1 MTLSTEQ
8 LVFKG
13 MRRFRYRRDDLLLN
27 DAKRSP
33 YYWWWAYL
41 RLSKDY
47 WWVCQRKGVADDP
60 RLREMYRDFGKVY
73 EMTFEQWW
81 DKRGISL
88 FSEQL
93 ALPSVRQLNANDLQL
108 SRGVDQHLLL
118 EIPLNLT
125 EKTIISQVRKL
136 IRLHPDREVQRT
148 STAKRK
154 LAKMVGIR
162 QDVIESAY
170 AVLRLYYESRDGR
183 SVDKIGQVTG
193 TKSLYQIG
201 KELRLVR
208 TCMPQPTDDKDRAAK
223 RVNGMK
229 VAVSRMM
236 ARANNLIENAA
247 VGSFPSIQTIKE
259 PIVWRPVQQQRL
271 EEAVS
276 AGYWRPLFDA
286 TDMVFNLEQQDQKR
300 IGANVQILD
309 DDLFQ

>member
-1 MTLSTEQ
+1 MNTETEP

-13 MRRFRYRRDDLLLN
+13 MRRFRYRRDELLLN
-27 DAKRSP
+27 DAERSP
-33 YYWWWAYL
+33 YFWWWSYL

-108 SRGVDQHLLL
+108 SRGIDQHLLL

-136 IRLHPDREVQRT
+136 IRQHPERAVLRT

-170 AVLRLYYESRDGR
+170 AVWRLYFESRDGR
-183 SVDKIGQVTG
+183 SVDKVGQVTG

-208 TCMPQPTDDKDRAAK
+208 TCMPQPTDDKERAAK

-229 VAVSRMM
+229 VAVSRML

-247 VGSFPSIQTIKE
+247 IGTFPSIQTIKD
-259 PIVWRPVQQQRL
+259 PIVWRPAQQQRL
-271 EEAVS
+271 KEAVS
-276 AGYWRPLFDA
+276 AGQWRPLFA
-286 TDMVFNLEQQDQKR
+286 
-300 IGANVQILD
+300 AD
-309 DDLFQ
+309 DTLIV

>member
-1 MTLSTEQ
+1 MNPNTEQ

-13 MRRFRYRRDDLLLN
+13 MRRFRYRRDELLLN
-27 DAKRSP
+27 DALRSP
-33 YYWWWAYL
+33 YFWWWSYL

-47 WWVCQRKGVADDP
+47 WWVCQRKGVAHDP

-108 SRGVDQHLLL
+108 SRGIDQHLLL

-170 AVLRLYYESRDGR
+170 AVWRLYYLSRDGR
-183 SVDKIGQVTG
+183 TVDKVGQVTG

-208 TCMPQPTDDKDRAAK
+208 TCMPQPTDDKERAAK

-229 VAVSRMM
+229 VAVSRML

-247 VGSFPSIQTIKE
+247 VGTFPSIQTIKE
-259 PIVWRPVQQQRL
+259 PIVWRPAQRQRL
-271 EEAVS
+271 EQAVLEFQ
-276 AGYWRPLFDA
+276 WRPLFA
-286 TDMVFNLEQQDQKR
+286 
-300 IGANVQILD
+300 ANDTLIV
-309 DDLFQ
+309 

>member
-1 MTLSTEQ
+1 MNPNTEQ

-13 MRRFRYRRDDLLLN
+13 MRRFRYRRDELLLN
-27 DAKRSP
+27 DAERSP
-33 YYWWWAYL
+33 YFWWWSYL

-108 SRGVDQHLLL
+108 SRGIDQHLLL

-136 IRLHPDREVQRT
+136 IRLHPDRDVQRT

-170 AVLRLYYESRDGR
+170 AVWRLYYLSRDGR
-183 SVDKIGQVTG
+183 TVDKVGQVTG

-208 TCMPQPTDDKDRAAK
+208 TCMPQVTDDKERAAK

-229 VAVSRMM
+229 VAVSRML

-247 VGSFPSIQTIKE
+247 VGTFPSIQTIKE
-259 PIVWRPVQQQRL
+259 PIVWRAIQQQRL
-271 EEAVS
+271 EEAVNS
-276 AGYWRPLFDA
+276 GDWRPLFNH
-286 TDMVFNLEQQDQKR
+286 TDKIIV
-300 IGANVQILD
+300 
-309 DDLFQ
+309 

>member
-1 MTLSTEQ
+1 MNPNTEQ

-13 MRRFRYRRDDLLLN
+13 MRRFRYRRDELLLK
-27 DAKRSP
+27 DAERSP
-33 YYWWWAYL
+33 YFWWWSYL

-81 DKRGISL
+81 DKRGINL

-108 SRGVDQHLLL
+108 SKGVDQHLLL

-136 IRLHPDREVQRT
+136 ISQQPEREVLRT
-148 STAKRK
+148 SSAKRK

-170 AVLRLYYESRDGR
+170 AAWRLYYESRDGR

-208 TCMPQPTDDKDRAAK
+208 TCMPQPTDDKNRAAK

-229 VAVSRMM
+229 VAVSRML
-236 ARANNLIENAA
+236 ARSNNLIENAA
-247 VGSFPSIQTIKE
+247 IGIFPSIQTIKE
-259 PIVWRPVQQQRL
+259 PIVWRPVQQQRM
-271 EEAVS
+271 EEAVT
-276 AGYWRPLFDA
+276 AGQWRPLFNAGD
-286 TDMVFNLEQQDQKR
+286 TL
-300 IGANVQILD
+300 NVQQR
-309 DDLFQ
+309 DDLML

>member
-1 MTLSTEQ
+1 MNLNTEQ

-13 MRRFRYRRDDLLLN
+13 MRRFRYRRDELLLN
-27 DAKRSP
+27 DAERSP
-33 YYWWWAYL
+33 YFWWWSYL

-108 SRGVDQHLLL
+108 SRGIDQHLLL

-170 AVLRLYYESRDGR
+170 AVWRLYYLSRDGR
-183 SVDKIGQVTG
+183 TVDKVGQVTG

-208 TCMPQPTDDKDRAAK
+208 TCMPQPTDDKERAAK

-229 VAVSRMM
+229 VAVSRML

-247 VGSFPSIQTIKE
+247 IGTFPSIQTMKD
-259 PIVWRPVQQQRL
+259 PIVWRPAQQQRL
-271 EEAVS
+271 VEAVS
-276 AGYWRPLFDA
+276 AGQWRPLFAAYD
-286 TDMVFNLEQQDQKR
+286 TLIV
-300 IGANVQILD
+300 
-309 DDLFQ
+309 

>member
-1 MTLSTEQ
+1 MNLNTEQ

-13 MRRFRYRRDDLLLN
+13 MRRFRYRRDELLLN
-27 DAKRSP
+27 DAERSP
-33 YYWWWAYL
+33 YFWWWSYL

-108 SRGVDQHLLL
+108 SRGIDQHLLL

-170 AVLRLYYESRDGR
+170 AVRRLHYESRDGR
-183 SVDKIGQVTG
+183 TVDKVGQVTG

-208 TCMPQPTDDKDRAAK
+208 TCMPQPTDDKERAAK

-229 VAVSRMM
+229 VAVSRMLD
-236 ARANNLIENAA
+236 RANNLIENAA
-247 VGSFPSIQTIKE
+247 IGTFPSIQTIKE
-259 PIVWRPVQQQRL
+259 PIVWRPVQQQHL
-271 EEAVS
+271 KEAVS
-276 AGYWRPLFDA
+276 SGQWHPLFA
-286 TDMVFNLEQQDQKR
+286 
-300 IGANVQILD
+300 ANETLIV
-309 DDLFQ
+309 

>member
-1 MTLSTEQ
+1 MNTETEQ

-13 MRRFRYRRDDLLLN
+13 MRRFRYRRDELLLN
-27 DAKRSP
+27 DAERSP
-33 YYWWWAYL
+33 YFWWWSYL

-47 WWVCQRKGVADDP
+47 WWVCQRKGVADDL

-93 ALPSVRQLNANDLQL
+93 ALPSVRELNANDLQL
-108 SRGVDQHLLL
+108 SRGVEKHLLL
-118 EIPLNLT
+118 EIPIQMT

-170 AVLRLYYESRDGR
+170 AVWRLYYLSRDGR
-183 SVDKIGQVTG
+183 TVDKVGQVTG
-193 TKSLYQIG
+193 TKSLYLIG

-208 TCMPQPTDDKDRAAK
+208 TCMPQATDDKERAAK

-229 VAVSRMM
+229 VAVSRML

-247 VGSFPSIQTIKE
+247 IGTFPSIQTIKE
-259 PIVWRPVQQQRL
+259 PIVWRAAQQQRL

-276 AGYWRPLFDA
+276 AGQWRPLF
-286 TDMVFNLEQQDQKR
+286 TS
-300 IGANVQILD
+300 D
-309 DDLFQ
+309 DTLIV